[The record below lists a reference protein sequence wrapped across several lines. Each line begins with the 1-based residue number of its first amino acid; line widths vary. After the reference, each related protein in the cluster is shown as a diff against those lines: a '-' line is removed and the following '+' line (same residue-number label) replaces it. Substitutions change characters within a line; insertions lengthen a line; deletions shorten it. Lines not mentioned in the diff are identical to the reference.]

1 MSILNFEDGKK
12 SKNYSNKTSQQKRFK
27 AILGIGAVA
36 LSIGLGSTL
45 AANINLNS
53 GTPVEFGQ
61 GVVTTTAC
69 DSSVFV
75 TPFSTFVND
84 ANFPGFFFSS
94 FTVSDIQSECDGKV
108 FIIKA
113 YKNGQSNPLD
123 LYSINAGNPFN
134 EVKVLRSEG
143 SYSPIGD
150 GSFEAGISSSG
161 DDSFTVTFATS
172 VDQVTTTSVALAQDV
187 DRMTIETMDLSDV
200 ASASESFVRVQDTSD
215 AGTLTSSEDVA
226 GSTSVVNDGTGYVN
240 VLVKN
245 EFGETLE
252 TPGVLTATATDGAVI
267 AWNSSPTSSSADFLL
282 GVSGVLYV
290 KQGSAN
296 SNQSITTT
304 ITVSFNGTTL
314 ATKTITFAGGDSDP
328 GPDEPEI
335 RNVYWVDACPG
346 GPCALPS
353 SGGQQTYV
361 VGGSSPT
368 IYEFPTD
375 PEAYGWEFAGW
386 GGQFSDNGDLTLTAT
401 WDEVTGGG
409 GGFGDFCSMNPDD
422 PSCWGG

>member
-123 LYSINAGNPFN
+123 LYSINAGDPFN

-304 ITVSFNGTTL
+304 ITVTFNGTTL
-314 ATKTITFAGGDSDP
+314 ATKTITFAGGDS
-328 GPDEPEI
+328 GPDEPET
-335 RNVYWVDACPG
+335 RNIIWDDACPYG
-346 GPCALPS
+346 SCS
-353 SGGQQTYV
+353 VRSFGGQQTYV
-361 VGGSSPT
+361 YGGGSPT
-368 IYEFPTD
+368 ITDLPSD
-375 PEAYGWEFAGW
+375 PEAYGWIFEGWASNFA
-386 GGQFSDNGDLTLTAT
+386 SNGDLTMTAT
-401 WDEVTGGG
+401 WTEDNSGGGGGG
-409 GGFGDFCSMNPDD
+409 GGFCEEWDPFCSP
-422 PSCWGG
+422 